1 MTPILW
7 SLLAAI
13 ASFGVGLLLLRLQRR
28 VRRRRAERAYRAVVD
43 QAERARVLRSVVATD
58 YRKFTRKP

>member
-1 MTPILW
+1 MNPILW

-13 ASFGVGLLLLRLQRR
+13 AAFGVGVLLLRLQRH
-28 VRRRRAERAYRAVVD
+28 VRRRRAERAYRAVVK
-43 QAERARVLRSVVATD
+43 QTERARVLRSLVATD